1 MAKDHKNYNSDGKSS
16 EDRALDR
23 FTDMLIEKIQTL
35 QGDWKKPWFSENSTQ
50 WPKNLSGREYNGMNS
65 LLLMMHAEK
74 EGYKL
79 PVWATFDRIA
89 GLNYTQGKEGRTPAV
104 DKDGEK
110 LPVVSINK
118 GEKSF
123 PVFITVFTVVDPE
136 TKEKIKYDDYKRMS
150 EEERAKYKV
159 YPKLQVYNVFN
170 VAQTNLQEA
179 RPELWKKLEDAN
191 SPKKFEQVGEQ
202 FSFEPVDRMI
212 KDNLW
217 ICPIKEVKGDNA
229 YFSISR
235 NEIVVPTRQQ
245 FINGESFYSNLFH
258 EMGHSTGAE
267 NQLNRL
273 KPGQTFGSAEYAR
286 EELVAEL
293 GAALVAQR
301 YGMTKNI
308 KEDSAAYLKSWLN
321 SLHESP
327 DFLKTTLFD
336 VKRSTG
342 MITQRIDKIAL
353 DIEQGIDTAKS
364 ESKEEEKSEDKSEA
378 ANVKEK
384 EPELEAIAAKA
395 GAKEEPEPSVEEE
408 HHYHRGR

>member
-136 TKEKIKYDDYKRMS
+136 TKEKIKYDDYKQMS

-179 RPELWKKLEDAN
+179 RPDLWKKLEDAN
-191 SPKKFEQVGEQ
+191 SPKKFEQEGEQ

-353 DIEQGIDTAKS
+353 DIEQGVDTTQSEVEAKS
-364 ESKEEEKSEDKSEA
+364 NKVEST
-378 ANVKEK
+378 KEK
-384 EPELEAIAAKA
+384 KPELEAIAAKSI
-395 GAKEEPEPSVEEE
+395 AKDVPEPDVEEE

>member
-229 YFSISR
+229 YYSISR

-353 DIEQGIDTAKS
+353 DIEQGIDTAKN
-364 ESKEEEKSEDKSEA
+364 EAKEETKPASETVEQDKP
-378 ANVKEK
+378 V
-384 EPELEAIAAKA
+384 LEAIAAKTMP
-395 GAKEEPEPSVEEE
+395 KEESEESVEEE
-408 HHYHRGR
+408 RHYHRGR

>member
-136 TKEKIKYDDYKRMS
+136 TKEKIKYDDYKQMS

-353 DIEQGIDTAKS
+353 DIEQGIDTTQSEVEAKS
-364 ESKEEEKSEDKSEA
+364 NKVEST
-378 ANVKEK
+378 KEK
-384 EPELEAIAAKA
+384 KPELEAIAAKSI
-395 GAKEEPEPSVEEE
+395 AKDVPEPDVEEE

>member
-89 GLNYTQGKEGRTPAV
+89 GLNYTQGKDGRTPAV

-136 TKEKIKYDDYKRMS
+136 TKEKIKYDDYKQMS

-364 ESKEEEKSEDKSEA
+364 ESKEENKSNSETVEQDKP
-378 ANVKEK
+378 V
-384 EPELEAIAAKA
+384 LEAIAAKA
-395 GAKEEPEPSVEEE
+395 LPKEEPEPTIEEE

>member
-1 MAKDHKNYNSDGKSS
+1 MGKDKKNYNSDGRSS

-23 FTDMLIEKIQTL
+23 FTDMLIEKIETL

-50 WPKNLSGREYNGMNS
+50 WPKNLNGREYNGMNS

-79 PVWATFDRIA
+79 PVWATFDRVSS
-89 GLNYTQGKEGRTPAV
+89 LNYTIGKEGRKPAV

-110 LPVVSINK
+110 LPIVSINK

-123 PVFITVFTVVDPE
+123 PVFITVFTVIDPE
-136 TKEKIKYDDYKRMS
+136 TKEKIKYDDYKQMS
-150 EEERAKYKV
+150 KEEREKMKV

-179 RPELWKKLEDAN
+179 RPELWKKLEEAN
-191 SPKKFEQVGEQ
+191 TPKRPEEVGDQ
-202 FSFEPVDRMI
+202 YSFEPVDRMI

-217 ICPIKEVKGDNA
+217 ICPIKEIKGDNA
-229 YFSISR
+229 YYSISK

-327 DFLKTTLFD
+327 EFLKTTLFD

-364 ESKEEEKSEDKSEA
+364 ESREEENQNLNSDLTNTKENKPEQEA
-378 ANVKEK
+378 V
-384 EPELEAIAAKA
+384 AAKEIPT
-395 GAKEEPEPSVEEE
+395 EENIEEE
-408 HHYHRGR
+408 YHFHRGR

>member
-293 GAALVAQR
+293 GAVLVAQR

-353 DIEQGIDTAKS
+353 DIEQGIDTAKN
-364 ESKEEEKSEDKSEA
+364 EAKEETKPASETVEQDKP
-378 ANVKEK
+378 V
-384 EPELEAIAAKA
+384 LETIAAKA
-395 GAKEEPEPSVEEE
+395 MPKEDPEPTIEEE